1 MKKIILITL
10 LTLSC
15 SIKKITY
22 IETWDDSEYKCIE
35 YERVSC
41 DYVFGKT
48 YYHHRYKRKVID
60 CEEAK

>member
-22 IETWDDSEYKCIE
+22 IETWDDSEYERIE

-48 YYHHRYKRKVID
+48 YYYHRYKREVID
-60 CEEAK
+60 CEIAK